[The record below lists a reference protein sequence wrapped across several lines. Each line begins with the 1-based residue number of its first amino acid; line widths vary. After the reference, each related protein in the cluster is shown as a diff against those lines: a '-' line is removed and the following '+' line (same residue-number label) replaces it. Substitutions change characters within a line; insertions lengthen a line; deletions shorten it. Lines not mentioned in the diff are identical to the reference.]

1 MEHAAGT
8 RGGPVDHDHGRRPL
22 GLVSH
27 TFDERETALL
37 LPCGTALGATWDPER
52 VRAVALAQGSEAVRR
67 GYAAV
72 YAPNLNLARTG
83 LSGRTFEMYS
93 EDPVLAGVLGAAFVT
108 ACRARGW
115 PPAPSTWSPTTPRR
129 SGSR

>member
-1 MEHAAGT
+1 M
-8 RGGPVDHDHGRRPL
+8 
-22 GLVSH
+22 
-27 TFDERETALL
+27 
-37 LPCGTALGATWDPER
+37 
-52 VRAVALAQGSEAVRR
+52 RR

-108 ACRARGW
+108 AMQSQGVASCPKHLVA
-115 PPAPSTWSPTTPRR
+115 TTPRR